1 MLLSRLAPLPV
12 ALGAL
17 TVLSC
22 SDAVPPPAEGGLWIR
37 IFPMSNAPPNTACI
51 RTTGHTATIPKD
63 GYPQADG
70 FTGLENDPGKPVVDG
85 ENGATVTCKV
95 SGSSVSGRMNFNHVS
110 FGVSGGKVPASENGT
125 ANISSFDPIGLN
137 LQSPA
142 GAPCSVTA
150 LKIQSGAVW
159 ATFRCSQ
166 YQDPTSQAQ
175 SACAAEGVFL
185 LQNCAE

>member
-1 MLLSRLAPLPV
+1 MAGAP
-12 ALGAL
+12 AG
-17 TVLSC
+17 
-22 SDAVPPPAEGGLWIR
+22 
-37 IFPMSNAPPNTACI
+37 TACI

-63 GYPQADG
+63 GYPKAEG

-110 FGVSGGKVPASENGT
+110 FGLTGGKVPATENGT
-125 ANISSFDPIGLN
+125 ANLSSFDPIGLSMA
-137 LQSPA
+137 SPS
-142 GAPCSVTA
+142 GTPCSVTA

-159 ATFRCSQ
+159 ATFRCAQ
-166 YQDPTSQAQ
+166 YQDPTSPQQ

-185 LQNCAE
+185 FQNCEE